1 MAKFR
6 DTTLS
11 VTNRI
16 HEMLQQKKT
25 KDEIGKVMQ
34 SDFHWGPLQLSRS
47 LDGAM
52 VEMQ

>member
-1 MAKFR
+1 
-6 DTTLS
+6 
-11 VTNRI
+11 
-16 HEMLQQKKT
+16 
-25 KDEIGKVMQ
+25 MQ